1 MKNAKTVLLIEED
14 AATRADLRLL
24 LTGMRHSII
33 ECRTAADAG
42 AQMGRQEIHLAIGT
56 AAAFSAHD
64 YQLLHA
70 LRAQAPAMPCI
81 ALTGFKEVPEAVRAI
96 KAGVDDY
103 LVKPLQNDTVIEMVS
118 RLLGCAV
125 KVTQMI
131 AADPRSQHIVDLARR
146 VADSSA
152 TVMISGESG
161 SGKEVFARYIHEQS
175 PRADKPFVA
184 INCAAIPETMLESI
198 LFGHEKGTFTG
209 AVASRAGKF
218 EQANGGT
225 LLLDEISEMDLG
237 LQAKLLRVIQEKEV
251 ERLGSNKTVSL
262 DVRLLATT
270 NRNLKMEVAAGRF
283 REDLFYRLNVFP
295 LNLPPLRERPGDIV
309 PLAQRF
315 IEQFEPGKQIELAS
329 DAAALLQRHTWPGNV
344 RELENVIQRA
354 LILCKDGV
362 ITAND
367 LIFELDTPSSAAPAY
382 AMPPSST
389 MPTYGAQHAP
399 GPLAYSMQSPSAVAF
414 QALAGPAASAA
425 PNLLESDLRTREK
438 EIIIEAVRNN
448 ASRKQAAEKLGISPR
463 TLRYK
468 MARFRKQ
475 EMTAVLPA

>member
-1 MKNAKTVLLIEED
+1 MKNARTVLLVEED
-14 AATRADLRLL
+14 AATRAELRVL
-24 LTGMRHSII
+24 LTGMRHAIV
-33 ECRTAADAG
+33 ECRTAAEAG
-42 AQMGRQEIHLAIGT
+42 AQMGRQELHMAIGT
-56 AAAFSAHD
+56 VAAFAAHD

-70 LRAQAPAMPCI
+70 LRAQSVTLPCI
-81 ALTGFKEVPEAVRAI
+81 ALTGFKEIPDAVRAI
-96 KAGVDDY
+96 KAGIDDY
-103 LVKPLQNDTVIEMVS
+103 LVKPLQNDTIVEMVS
-118 RLLGCAV
+118 RLLGTAV
-125 KVTQMI
+125 KATPMV
-131 AADPRSQHIVDLARR
+131 AADPRSQHVLDLARR

-161 SGKEVFARYIHEQS
+161 CGKEVFARYIHEHS
-175 PRADKPFVA
+175 ARADKPFVA

-209 AVASRAGKF
+209 AVTARAGKF

-251 ERLGSNKTVSL
+251 ERLGSNKTVAL

-315 IEQFEPGKQIELAS
+315 IEQFETGKHVRLDDTAS
-329 DAAALLQRHTWPGNV
+329 ALLQRHNWQGNV

-354 LILCKDGV
+354 LILCKGDT
-362 ITAND
+362 ITANE
-367 LIFELDTPSSAAPAY
+367 LIFETAEP
-382 AMPPSST
+382 
-389 MPTYGAQHAP
+389 
-399 GPLAYSMQSPSAVAF
+399 
-414 QALAGPAASAA
+414 ASAPVTTTAWQAAATSA

-475 EMTAVLPA
+475 EMSAALPA

>member
-1 MKNAKTVLLIEED
+1 MKNTKTVLLIEED
-14 AATRADLRLL
+14 TATRADLRVL
-24 LTGMRHSII
+24 LTGMRHTVV
-33 ECRTAADAG
+33 EARTAGEAG
-42 AQMGRQEIHLAIGT
+42 AMISRQEIHLAIGT
-56 AAAFSAHD
+56 VAALSAHD
-64 YQLLHA
+64 YQILHT
-70 LRAQAPAMPCI
+70 LRSQHAAMPCI
-81 ALTGFKEVPEAVRAI
+81 ALTGFKEIPDAVRAI

-103 LVKPLQNDTVIEMVS
+103 LVKPLQNDTVVEMVS
-118 RLLGCAV
+118 RLLGTAV
-125 KVTQMI
+125 KTTQMV
-131 AADPRSQHIVDLARR
+131 AADPRSQHVVDLARR
-146 VADSSA
+146 VAESSA

-161 SGKEVFARYIHEQS
+161 CGKEVFARYIHEQS

-209 AVASRAGKF
+209 AVTARAGKF

-251 ERLGSNKTVSL
+251 ERLGSNKTVAL

-315 IEQFEPGKQIELAS
+315 IELFEPGKNVQLDES
-329 DAAALLQRHTWPGNV
+329 AATLLQRHGWQGNV

-362 ITAND
+362 VTESD
-367 LIFELDTPSSAAPAY
+367 LIFESVDAQ
-382 AMPPSST
+382 PPV
-389 MPTYGAQHAP
+389 
-399 GPLAYSMQSPSAVAF
+399 SAVPATTW
-414 QALAGPAASAA
+414 QAGSAA

-438 EIIIEAVRNN
+438 EIIIDAVRSN

-475 EMTAVLPA
+475 ELASALPA

>member
-14 AATRADLRLL
+14 TATRADLRVL
-24 LTGMRHSII
+24 LTGMRHTVV
-33 ECRTAADAG
+33 EARTAGEAG
-42 AQMGRQEIHLAIGT
+42 ALISRQEIHLAIGT
-56 AAAFSAHD
+56 VAALAAHD

-70 LRAQAPAMPCI
+70 LRAQSVSMPCI
-81 ALTGFKEVPEAVRAI
+81 ALTGFKEIPDAVRAI

-103 LVKPLQNDTVIEMVS
+103 LVKPLQNDTVVEMVS
-118 RLLGCAV
+118 RLLGTAI
-125 KVTQMI
+125 KTTQMV
-131 AADPRSQHIVDLARR
+131 AADPRSQHVVDLARR
-146 VADSSA
+146 VADSNA

-161 SGKEVFARYIHEQS
+161 CGKEVFARYIHEQS
-175 PRADKPFVA
+175 PRADKPFIA

-209 AVASRAGKF
+209 AVTARAGKF

-251 ERLGSNKTVSL
+251 ERLGSNKTVAL

-270 NRNLKMEVAAGRF
+270 NRNLKAEVAAGRF

-315 IEQFEPGKQIELAS
+315 IELFVDPGKHVQLDET
-329 DAAALLQRHTWPGNV
+329 AAVMLSRHGWQGNV

-354 LILCKDGV
+354 LILSRDGV

-367 LIFELDTPSSAAPAY
+367 LIFEE
-382 AMPPSST
+382 
-389 MPTYGAQHAP
+389 
-399 GPLAYSMQSPSAVAF
+399 
-414 QALAGPAASAA
+414 PAAAMAPPAVTTHAAIAAAA

-475 EMTAVLPA
+475 ELAAAMPA

>member
-14 AATRADLRLL
+14 ATTRAELRVL
-24 LTGMRHSII
+24 LTGMRHNVV
-33 ECRTAADAG
+33 EARTAGEAG
-42 AQMGRQEIHLAIGT
+42 AFISRQEIHLAIGT
-56 AAAFSAHD
+56 AAALSAHD

-70 LRAQAPAMPCI
+70 LRAQSVTLPCI
-81 ALTGFKEVPEAVRAI
+81 ALTGFKDIPDAVRAI

-103 LVKPLQNDTVIEMVS
+103 LVKPLQNDTVVEMVS
-118 RLLGCAV
+118 RLLGTAV
-125 KVTQMI
+125 KTTQMV
-131 AADPRSQHIVDLARR
+131 AVDPRSQHVVDLARR
-146 VADSSA
+146 VADSNA

-175 PRADKPFVA
+175 PRADKPFIA

-209 AVASRAGKF
+209 AVTARAGKF

-251 ERLGSNKTVSL
+251 ERLGSNKTVAL

-270 NRNLKMEVAAGRF
+270 NRNLKTEVAAGRF

-315 IEQFEPGKQIELAS
+315 IELFEPGKNIQLDES
-329 DAAALLQRHTWPGNV
+329 AAALLQRHTWQGNV

-354 LILCKDGV
+354 LILCKNGV

-367 LIFELDTPSSAAPAY
+367 LIFEEASSPSGSAAPAF
-382 AMPPSST
+382 
-389 MPTYGAQHAP
+389 
-399 GPLAYSMQSPSAVAF
+399 AVRPE
-414 QALAGPAASAA
+414 PAALV
-425 PNLLESDLRTREK
+425 PNHLETDLRTREK
-438 EIIIEAVRNN
+438 EIIIDAVRNN

-468 MARFRKQ
+468 LARFRKQ
-475 EMTAVLPA
+475 ELAAALPA

>member
-14 AATRADLRLL
+14 AATRADLRVL
-24 LTGMRHSII
+24 LTGMRHSVI
-33 ECRTAADAG
+33 ECRTAAEAG
-42 AQMGRQEIHLAIGT
+42 VQMGRQEIHLAIGT
-56 AAAFSAHD
+56 AAAFSLND

-70 LRAQAPAMPCI
+70 LRAQSPALPCI

-118 RLLGCAV
+118 RLLGSTV
-125 KVTQMI
+125 KTTQMV
-131 AADPRSQHIVDLARR
+131 AADPRSQHVVDLARR

-175 PRADKPFVA
+175 PRADKAFVA

-251 ERLGSNKTVSL
+251 ERLGSNKTVAL

-270 NRNLKMEVAAGRF
+270 NRNLKTEVAAGRF

-295 LNLPPLRERPGDIV
+295 LALPPLRERPGDIV
-309 PLAQRF
+309 PLASRF
-315 IEQFEPGKQIELAS
+315 IEQFEPGKNIELAA
-329 DAAALLQRHTWPGNV
+329 DAANLLQRHTWPGNV

-367 LIFELDTPSSAAPAY
+367 LIFELDTPPDAPAYAVPHSAVSAPAWSASAAPAT
-382 AMPPSST
+382 A
-389 MPTYGAQHAP
+389 G
-399 GPLAYSMQSPSAVAF
+399 
-414 QALAGPAASAA
+414 QANLAA

-448 ASRKQAAEKLGISPR
+448 ASRKLAAEKLGISPR

-475 EMTAVLPA
+475 EMAAAMV

>member
-1 MKNAKTVLLIEED
+1 MKNHKTVLLIEED
-14 AATRADLRLL
+14 TATRALLRELL
-24 LTGMRHSII
+24 SGTRHTII
-33 ECRTAADAG
+33 EARTAGEAG
-42 AQMGRQEIHLAIGT
+42 ALVGRQDIHLAIGT
-56 AAAFSAHD
+56 VAALSAHE
-64 YQLLHA
+64 YQLLHT
-70 LRAQAPAMPCI
+70 LRAQHPALPVI
-81 ALTGFKEVPEAVRAI
+81 ALTGFKEIPDAVRAI
-96 KAGVDDY
+96 KVGVDDY
-103 LVKPLQNDTVIEMVS
+103 LVKPLQTDTVLEMVA
-118 RLLGCAV
+118 RLGGSAP
-125 KVTQMI
+125 KTTQMV
-131 AADPRSQHIVDLARR
+131 AVDPRSQHVVDLARR
-146 VADSSA
+146 VADSNA

-161 SGKEVFARYIHEQS
+161 CGKEVFARYIHEQS
-175 PRADKPFVA
+175 SRADKPFIA

-209 AVASRAGKF
+209 AVTARAGKF

-251 ERLGSNKTVSL
+251 ERLGSNKTVAL

-270 NRNLKMEVAAGRF
+270 NRNLKAEVAAGRF

-315 IEQFEPGKQIELAS
+315 IELFAPGGNIQLDE
-329 DAAALLQRHTWPGNV
+329 AAATLLSHHGWQGNV

-362 ITAND
+362 ITPDA
-367 LIFELDTPSSAAPAY
+367 LIFEEAA
-382 AMPPSST
+382 T
-389 MPTYGAQHAP
+389 
-399 GPLAYSMQSPSAVAF
+399 QSPASAI
-414 QALAGPAASAA
+414 LATAWPASPAA

-438 EIIIEAVRNN
+438 EIIIDAVRSNT
-448 ASRKQAAEKLGISPR
+448 SRKQAAEKLGISPR

-468 MARFRKQ
+468 LARFRKQ
-475 EMTAVLPA
+475 ELAAALLPA

>member
-14 AATRADLRLL
+14 TATRAELRVL
-24 LTGMRHSII
+24 LTGMRHTVV
-33 ECRTAADAG
+33 EARTAGEAG
-42 AQMGRQEIHLAIGT
+42 AFISRQEFHLAIGT
-56 AAAFSAHD
+56 VGALSAHD
-64 YQLLHA
+64 YQILNT
-70 LRAQAPAMPCI
+70 LRSQNTTLPCI
-81 ALTGFKEVPEAVRAI
+81 ALTGFKEIPDAVRAI

-103 LVKPLQNDTVIEMVS
+103 LVKPLQNDTAIEMIS
-118 RLLGCAV
+118 RLLGTTV
-125 KVTQMI
+125 KTTQMV
-131 AADPRSQHIVDLARR
+131 AADPRSQHVVDLARR
-146 VADSSA
+146 VADSNA

-161 SGKEVFARYIHEQS
+161 CGKEVFARYIHEQS
-175 PRADKPFVA
+175 SRADKPFIA

-209 AVASRAGKF
+209 AIAARAGKF

-251 ERLGSNKTVSL
+251 ERLGSNKTVAL

-295 LNLPPLRERPGDIV
+295 LNLPPLRDRPGDIV

-315 IEQFEPGKQIELAS
+315 IEQFEPGKNVQLDTSAAS
-329 DAAALLQRHTWPGNV
+329 LLQRHGWQGNV

-354 LILCKDGV
+354 LILCKDNLV
-362 ITAND
+362 TAND
-367 LIFELDTPSSAAPAY
+367 LIFESAEPAPASTAATAWQAAP
-382 AMPPSST
+382 MVT
-389 MPTYGAQHAP
+389 
-399 GPLAYSMQSPSAVAF
+399 
-414 QALAGPAASAA
+414 

-438 EIIIEAVRNN
+438 EIIIEAVKSN

-475 EMTAVLPA
+475 ELAAAVPA